1 MTVRARLSNLKAFPV
16 RPSALAGGGVSLSRR
31 IRQQRFFLVAL
42 VPFVV
47 YALIFFYYPMYG
59 VLIAFKNFSYTK
71 GILRSPWAGLTY
83 FMTFIQSAD
92 FGLILR
98 NTLAMSVLNLFLG
111 FPVPIAFAILIT
123 EMRHRGYKR
132 FVQTISYLP
141 NFIAWI
147 VVAGMVMQLLSRE
160 GTVNTFLLGTGLAR
174 EPVNFL
180 GSNGPWFWVLNWI
193 LNRWKSVGWN
203 SIIFIAAITSINPE
217 YYEAAIMD
225 GASKMQRITKVT
237 IPLIMPTAVLLFVL
251 SLGYLLSAG
260 FEQQLFLMNPLNR
273 DFAEVIDTY
282 VFKYGL
288 QRFMFSY
295 GAAVGLMKSVV
306 ALLLVVSANAV
317 MRRTTEAG
325 VF

>member
-1 MTVRARLSNLKAFPV
+1 MAF
-16 RPSALAGGGVSLSRR
+16 L
-31 IRQQRFFLVAL
+31 Q
-42 VPFVV
+42 
-47 YALIFFYYPMYG
+47 
-59 VLIAFKNFSYTK
+59 
-71 GILRSPWAGLTY
+71 SP
-83 FMTFIQSAD
+83 D

-111 FPVPIAFAILIT
+111 FPVPIIFAVLIT
-123 EMRHRGYKR
+123 EMRHRWYKR
-132 FVQTISYLP
+132 FVQTVSYLP

-147 VVAGMVMQLLSRE
+147 VVAGMVMELLSRE
-160 GTVNTFLLGTGLAR
+160 GTVNTFLVNAGIIR
-174 EPVNFL
+174 EPINFL
-180 GSNGPWFWVLNWI
+180 GSNGPWFWVLNYT

-217 YYEAAIMD
+217 YYEAAIID
-225 GASKMQRITKVT
+225 GASKFQRIMRVT

-306 ALLLVVSANAV
+306 ALFLVVSANAV
-317 MRRTTEAG
+317 MKRTTESG

>member
-1 MTVRARLSNLKAFPV
+1 MKAQFGNAERTTNLSQPRMRIPFLRTVGK
-16 RPSALAGGGVSLSRR
+16 
-31 IRQQRFFLVAL
+31 QRFYLIALLPFVAYAL
-42 VPFVV
+42 V
-47 YALIFFYYPMYG
+47 FFYYPMYG
-59 VLIAFKNFSYTK
+59 VLIAFKNFSYAK
-71 GILRSPWAGLTY
+71 GILGSPWAGFSY
-83 FMTFIQSAD
+83 FQSFLQSPE

-98 NTLAMSVLNLFLG
+98 NTLAMSFLNLFVG
-111 FPVPIAFAILIT
+111 FPIPIAFAILIT
-123 EMRHRGYKR
+123 EMRHRPYKR
-132 FVQTISYLP
+132 FVQTVSYLP
-141 NFIAWI
+141 HFIAWI

-160 GTVNTFLLGTGLAR
+160 GTFNTFLLGAGILSK
-174 EPVNFL
+174 PVDFL
-180 GSNGPWFWVLNWI
+180 GSNGAGFWVLI
-193 LNRWKSVGWN
+193 FVLNRWKTVGW
-203 SIIFIAAITSINPE
+203 SAIIYIAAISSINPE
-217 YYEAAIMD
+217 LYEAATID
-225 GASKMQRITKVT
+225 GAGKIQRIFRVT

-306 ALLLVVSANAV
+306 ALLLVVAANAV
-317 MRRTTEAG
+317 MKRTTSSG

>member
-1 MTVRARLSNLKAFPV
+1 MPRRSIVRTL
-16 RPSALAGGGVSLSRR
+16 
-31 IRQQRFFLVAL
+31 RQQRFFLLAL
-42 VPFVV
+42 LPFIA
-47 YALIFFYYPMYG
+47 YALTFFYYPMYG
-59 VLIAFKNFSYTK
+59 VLIAFKDFSYSK
-71 GILRSPWAGLTY
+71 GILGSSWAGLSY
-83 FMTFIQSAD
+83 FRQFLSSPD
-92 FGLILR
+92 FLLILR

-132 FVQTISYLP
+132 VVQTVSYLP

-147 VVAGMVMQLLSRE
+147 VVAGMVMELLSRE
-160 GTVNTFLLGTGLAR
+160 GTVNTFLLHTGILKQ
-174 EPVNFL
+174 PIDFL
-180 GSNGPWFWVLNWI
+180 GSNGAGFWALNWV

-217 YYEAAIMD
+217 YYEAAIID
-225 GASKMQRITKVT
+225 GASKFQRIIRVT
-237 IPLIMPTAVLLFVL
+237 VPLIMPTAVLLFVL

-295 GAAVGLMKSVV
+295 GAAVGLLKSVV
-306 ALLLVVSANAV
+306 ALVLVVTANAV
-317 MRRTTEAG
+317 MRRATDSG